1 MLRGEIPL
9 SIPGLDDLEDL
20 VSQGQSPSK
29 REGGHHHHHYDS
41 EDEYQTASSISN
53 EVNKQIVQN
62 RHLHQGGEDQ
72 VLEGLVRDLL
82 ASQQQSNRVLV
93 GVTCLTCLTC
103 LLVTCFKK

>member
-1 MLRGEIPL
+1 MTILRTSCHRDSLQRRG
-9 SIPGLDDLEDL
+9 
-20 VSQGQSPSK
+20 
-29 REGGHHHHHYDS
+29 REGTTTTTTTRKMS
-41 EDEYQTASSISN
+41 TQTASSISN

-82 ASQQQSNRVLV
+82 VSQQQSNRVLV

>member
-1 MLRGEIPL
+1 MRPEVLA
-9 SIPGLDDLEDL
+9 ED
-20 VSQGQSPSK
+20 
-29 REGGHHHHHYDS
+29 
-41 EDEYQTASSISN
+41 ASTCAHSVTDANARDKIN